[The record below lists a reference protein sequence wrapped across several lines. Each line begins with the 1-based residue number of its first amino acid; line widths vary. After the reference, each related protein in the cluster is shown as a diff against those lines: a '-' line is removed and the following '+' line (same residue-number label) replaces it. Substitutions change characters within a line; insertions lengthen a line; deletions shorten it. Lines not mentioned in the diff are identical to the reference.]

1 MIGTED
7 NEGMLLGVYLE
18 GLEWTL
24 IKNKVCWNL
33 IGCLPDV
40 VMEGLEV
47 GSGWPLSLDPTRKKD
62 LTSFHLPM
70 EFLS

>member
-1 MIGTED
+1 MIGTKD

-18 GLEWTL
+18 GPQCTL
-24 IKNKVCWNL
+24 IKNKICWNL
-33 IGCLPDV
+33 IGCLPHV

-47 GSGWPLSLDPTRKKD
+47 GSGWPMSPARKKG